1 MAVRLVARKCTQCAG
16 KLQYIKEKKIFK
28 CLYCGAE
35 IERQEQYDGLF
46 TIKNVVRQSL
56 LDTAYCRLDS
66 ASKNLMECEKIDS
79 RYVGTIIAK
88 LAYDINRIITPG
100 ALDPRDV
107 KSIYSQLKKTYDQ
120 LKSTGSSVSDEEE
133 VLYEFLEESD
143 IFATLIVVYDILN
156 DMTRRDFVSQ
166 LLDAKEVYSK
176 QANNNLLSYA
186 IKRGE
191 IDLVDLVVG
200 NSDNIDPKAALCELL
215 PRYPDGEAKADRIA
229 SLLDTGG
236 IKYEDRKLIES
247 YLRDS
252 KDSVKTKSKVSV
264 VSLNH
269 GLSISSDLL
278 MDQIIRHADP
288 ETVKDTLSA
297 FCKNKISDEDVIKIL
312 SFAYECGDLQTA
324 CIVMNCL
331 KDSGQFVLVPAKLII
346 SMLSDSQI
354 SAIDKVSLLN
364 QSFDFKLDNK
374 SFESILT
381 NYLCFNLDKA
391 DDRKIVLECLFE
403 RASNIPTST
412 VESYVLKCSIDGDN
426 KPSIVEAM
434 FDKGLNTSFFYD
446 LLSKYINSS
455 VDTSDIKASIIEV
468 LSQKG
473 LKVDPSS
480 FMEYICTPTDE
491 LSVKIQF
498 IKKMIAN
505 GSQLRA
511 DVANTYLERVS
522 ADQFSSEL
530 FSLVCTPGSSFTNR
544 SVENYLLRFKERD
557 AVKADNVK
565 TIVDRAT
572 GDVLNSMFQIIHLGN
587 SISCNL
593 AQAYT
598 LVTDDSQTTALSI
611 ADYFI
616 SSKKMKINAE
626 MNVSGSNMKMKKYVI
641 ENKTNLS
648 EATDSI
654 CKKYKVYSMFF

>member
-1 MAVRLVARKCTQCAG
+1 M
-16 KLQYIKEKKIFK
+16 
-28 CLYCGAE
+28 
-35 IERQEQYDGLF
+35 
-46 TIKNVVRQSL
+46 
-56 LDTAYCRLDS
+56 
-66 ASKNLMECEKIDS
+66 
-79 RYVGTIIAK
+79 
-88 LAYDINRIITPG
+88 
-100 ALDPRDV
+100 
-107 KSIYSQLKKTYDQ
+107 
-120 LKSTGSSVSDEEE
+120 
-133 VLYEFLEESD
+133 
-143 IFATLIVVYDILN
+143 
-156 DMTRRDFVSQ
+156 
-166 LLDAKEVYSK
+166 
-176 QANNNLLSYA
+176 
-186 IKRGE
+186 
-191 IDLVDLVVG
+191 
-200 NSDNIDPKAALCELL
+200 
-215 PRYPDGEAKADRIA
+215 
-229 SLLDTGG
+229 
-236 IKYEDRKLIES
+236 
-247 YLRDS
+247 
-252 KDSVKTKSKVSV
+252 
-264 VSLNH
+264 
-269 GLSISSDLL
+269 
-278 MDQIIRHADP
+278 
-288 ETVKDTLSA
+288 
-297 FCKNKISDEDVIKIL
+297 
-312 SFAYECGDLQTA
+312 
-324 CIVMNCL
+324 
-331 KDSGQFVLVPAKLII
+331 
-346 SMLSDSQI
+346 
-354 SAIDKVSLLN
+354 LN